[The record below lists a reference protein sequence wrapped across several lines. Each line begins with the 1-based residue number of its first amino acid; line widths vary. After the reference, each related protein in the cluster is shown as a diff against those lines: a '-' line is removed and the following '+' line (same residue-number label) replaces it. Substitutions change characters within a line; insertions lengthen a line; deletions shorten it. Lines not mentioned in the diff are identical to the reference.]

1 MTELRPRE
9 SAAVETDKGN
19 PFRLSAFQAEP
30 PQGLFSIMKMLESSR
45 PASHLPEGNF
55 ILALVCMLCLL
66 AGAVGGFIA
75 LILFQAAAG
84 AD

>member
-9 SAAVETDKGN
+9 SAAMETDQGN
-19 PFRLSAFQAEP
+19 PFRLAAFQAEP
-30 PQGLFSIMKMLESSR
+30 PQGLFSIMKMLNHHYR
-45 PASHLPEGNF
+45 PVTSQRGISF
-55 ILALVCMLCLL
+55 IMLCLL
-66 AGAVGGFIA
+66 AGAGGGFIA